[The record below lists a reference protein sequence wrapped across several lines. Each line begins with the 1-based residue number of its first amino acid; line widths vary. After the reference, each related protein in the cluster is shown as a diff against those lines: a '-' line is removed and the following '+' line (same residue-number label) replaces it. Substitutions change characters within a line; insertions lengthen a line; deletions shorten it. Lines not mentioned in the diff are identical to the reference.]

1 MKFSVNARLVAEDRQ
16 DKNDGWGP
24 LCARCYENFRF
35 AETFAIPRIP
45 FAKGGTQKAD
55 NCVILC
61 NKCYLEIREDH
72 PEIVPYSELPCFKV

>member
-1 MKFSVNARLVAEDRQ
+1 VKFSINARIVAEDRQ

-24 LCARCYENFRF
+24 WCARCCQNIGL

-45 FAKGGTQKAD
+45 FAKGGTRKAD

-61 NKCYLEIREDH
+61 NKCYLEIGEDH
-72 PEIVPYSELPCFKV
+72 PEIIPYSELPCFKV